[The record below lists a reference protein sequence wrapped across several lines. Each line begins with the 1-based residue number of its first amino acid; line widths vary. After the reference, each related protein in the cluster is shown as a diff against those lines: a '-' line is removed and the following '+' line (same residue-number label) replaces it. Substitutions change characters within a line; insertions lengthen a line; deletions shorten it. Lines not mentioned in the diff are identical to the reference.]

1 MNQPPALG
9 TPRRAMNSQ
18 LRHIVIFG
26 LGPLNQRD
34 AASNGMSD

>member
-1 MNQPPALG
+1 
-9 TPRRAMNSQ
+9 MNSQ

-34 AASNGMSD
+34 AASNGMSDCFAFAQQPMTPP